1 MSDYLISLFLLWI
14 EYLWKNELM
23 EKNMKQLI
31 LKHKAVT
38 ILLGLILIILLY
50 ETCYGIYLVFHFS
63 LTVDDIET
71 LSAITGREYYGTEI
85 TDIKTHTDFLAMT
98 EVRNCTFF

>member
-1 MSDYLISLFLLWI
+1 
-14 EYLWKNELM
+14 
-23 EKNMKQLI
+23 MKQLI

-85 TDIKTHTDFLAMT
+85 TDIKTHTDFFGDDRGT
-98 EVRNCTFF
+98 ELYIFLREDAVFDDNPDYDDPVYK